1 MGGGCRCTIGND
13 GNDGVDDECTG
24 SRSRVRPLSPLSP
37 LNPLSLLKERCRTVV
52 SLVVASSSG
61 NINALVAAVVC
72 QVCLLSSTRICWRNV
87 DVLFL
92 VWLIRRRGSKGFNWC
107 KGRTFVLDFWSDLAI
122 TFDIVI

>member
-52 SLVVASSSG
+52 SLASSSG

-107 KGRTFVLDFWSDLAI
+107 KGRTFVLDLDWSDISAI